1 MSTGLIESIPRA
13 EVDQILYDAMA
24 AVYQFDQE
32 KVHLFGMTYQDSY
45 LLYYLR
51 QHSPVRMSEV
61 AAVLNV
67 HISNA
72 SRAVDRLERRKLV
85 SRSKDPS
92 DKRNILVSLEPAGKQ
107 LMKSS
112 EDHSYERI
120 RRGLR
125 NFSSTELATIM
136 KVAANLS
143 EILGV
148 PPLDG
153 AAVRGNVK
161 KSMGVRRRSS

>member
-1 MSTGLIESIPRA
+1 MKSGIIESVPRA
-13 EVDQILYDAMA
+13 EIDQILYNAMA

-45 LLYYLR
+45 LLYYLCR
-51 QHSPVRMSEV
+51 HSPVRMSDI
-61 AAVLNV
+61 AAELSV

-85 SRSKDPS
+85 SRSKDPA

-120 RRGLR
+120 RNGLQG
-125 NFSSTELATIM
+125 FSVTELATIM
-136 KVAANLS
+136 KAAANLS
-143 EILGV
+143 TILGV
-148 PPLDG
+148 PPLNGDS
-153 AAVRGNVK
+153 VRGNVR
-161 KSMGVRRRSS
+161 KSLGTKRGRS

>member
-1 MSTGLIESIPRA
+1 MSAGLIESVPRA
-13 EVDQILYDAMA
+13 EIDQILYNAMA

-51 QHSPVRMSEV
+51 RHSPVRMSDI
-61 AAVLNV
+61 AAKLSV

-85 SRSKDPS
+85 SRSKDPA
-92 DKRNILVSLEPAGKQ
+92 DKRSILVSLEPAGRQ

-120 RRGLR
+120 RNGLQD
-125 NFSSTELATIM
+125 FSAAELAVIM
-136 KVAANLS
+136 KAAANLS
-143 EILGV
+143 AILGV
-148 PPLDG
+148 PPLNGD
-153 AAVRGNVK
+153 AVRGNVK
-161 KSMGVRRRSS
+161 KSLGVRRRRT